1 LSAEVQPARDA
12 RPLVAL
18 VCSVPL
24 VSEAVSAALA
34 FAEVRSFAGRKDTS
48 GLLQW
53 LHPDAVVVDNDDD
66 ARDASAFAQ
75 ENGGV
80 PVLHISIHDRSL
92 RLFRDGLWQDVAT
105 VEGPTPETIHNILAG
120 SLFARE
126 GR

>member
-1 LSAEVQPARDA
+1 MSAEVQPTRDA
-12 RPLVAL
+12 KPLVAL

-24 VSEAVSAALA
+24 VNEAVSAALA
-34 FAEVRSFAGRKDTS
+34 FAEVRSFAGRKDTT
-48 GLLQW
+48 GLLKW

-75 ENGGV
+75 ESGV

-92 RLFRDGLWQDVAT
+92 RLFREGLWQDVAT
-105 VEGPTPETIHNILAG
+105 AEGPTAETIHNILAG
-120 SLFARE
+120 SLFARA